1 MRISTRAIK
10 FTSLV
15 VLLFFPQVGSADWT
29 IDFSRRMHEM
39 KSFSPRQNVLPEKK
53 VSETSAETIF
63 ARSVVGTEPSEEIVI
78 LNTAQGF
85 VPSSVRVI
93 AGRAYKFIVVNVNET
108 QKNISFIL
116 DSFSEHHA
124 TYYGQMKSFVLAPEK
139 DGVFTFTSPE
149 TSAKGRLIVQPS
161 PNGSTPV
168 ENLRTPAS
176 VQGE

>member
-1 MRISTRAIK
+1 MQISTRAIK
-10 FTSLV
+10 FISLA
-15 VLLFFPQVGSADWT
+15 VLLLYPQVGSADWT

-39 KSFSPRQNVLPEKK
+39 KNLTPRQDVLPEKK
-53 VSETSAETIF
+53 ASATEPEGIF

-85 VPSSVRVI
+85 VPSSVRVV

-124 TYYGQMKSFVLAPEK
+124 TYYGQLKSFVLAPER

-149 TSAKGRLIVQPS
+149 TSAKGRLIVQPN

-176 VQGE
+176 VQAE